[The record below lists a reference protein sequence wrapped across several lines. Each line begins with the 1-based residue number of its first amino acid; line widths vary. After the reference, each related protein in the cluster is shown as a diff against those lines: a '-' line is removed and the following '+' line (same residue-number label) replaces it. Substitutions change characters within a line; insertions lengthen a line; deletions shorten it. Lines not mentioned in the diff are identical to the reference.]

1 MKERSHETK
10 QDGSNLKQ
18 ATTMT
23 STNINKQ
30 QRYRSHQKKKKD
42 RETVCVCVVLC
53 DNGGYTNMKK
63 EKKKKRIMPAHVH
76 KKRESEI
83 NGNISK
89 KKLFMCCKVTSMVPA
104 FFFSPRCLYVY
115 LYS

>member
-1 MKERSHETK
+1 
-10 QDGSNLKQ
+10 
-18 ATTMT
+18 
-23 STNINKQ
+23 
-30 QRYRSHQKKKKD
+30 
-42 RETVCVCVVLC
+42 
-53 DNGGYTNMKK
+53 MKK

-104 FFFSPRCLYVY
+104 FFFPPRCLYVY

>member
-30 QRYRSHQKKKKD
+30 QRYRSHQKKK
-42 RETVCVCVVLC
+42 RIVRLCVCVWSCV
-53 DNGGYTNMKK
+53 
-63 EKKKKRIMPAHVH
+63 IMVAI
-76 KKRESEI
+76 R
-83 NGNISK
+83 
-89 KKLFMCCKVTSMVPA
+89 T
-104 FFFSPRCLYVY
+104 
-115 LYS
+115 

>member
-63 EKKKKRIMPAHVH
+63 EKKEKTHYASTRAQKKG
-76 KKRESEI
+76 KR
-83 NGNISK
+83 NK
-89 KKLFMCCKVTSMVPA
+89 
-104 FFFSPRCLYVY
+104 R
-115 LYS
+115 